1 MTRRLKLT
9 RRDLQLRIQIQLK
22 MRIRP
27 EKVEI
32 LIHLA
37 RTIVIM
43 MTVMEKIGKGAGC
56 PKKQ

>member
-1 MTRRLKLT
+1 MKLT